1 MGESFKDAGVIRSTR
16 HHDMSQESVR
26 TDVLG
31 HESSIRYSPTWAG
44 YALVA
49 TRLSLGWVL
58 FDAGV
63 GRITEPGWS
72 AASIFLDVPPA
83 NPFADL
89 FAILGHSL
97 AWLLGPLIVWGMAVT
112 GATLIFGAAV
122 RVSAAIGAAIM
133 GLFWLGSLPLSD
145 AFLVNHHLVYAFVL
159 FALATFG
166 AGRVVGL
173 DAYFEGH
180 PAVRNRPWLRYLL
193 G

>member
-1 MGESFKDAGVIRSTR
+1 MGESFKDEGVIRHTR

-31 HESSIRYSPTWAG
+31 HESSVRYSQTWAG

-49 TRLSLGWVL
+49 MRLSLGWVL

-63 GRITEPGWS
+63 TRITDPNWS
-72 AASIFLDVPPA
+72 AASIFLGVPPA

-89 FAILGHSL
+89 FAILGDSL
-97 AWLLGPLIVWGMAVT
+97 GWLLGPFIVWGMAVT

-122 RVSAAIGAAIM
+122 RVSAAVGAVIM
-133 GLFWLGSLPLSD
+133 SLLWLTSLPLGD
-145 AFLVNHHLVYAFVL
+145 AFLVDYHLVYALVL
-159 FALATFG
+159 FALGAFG

-180 PAVRNRPWLRYLL
+180 PVVRKRPWFRYLL

>member
-1 MGESFKDAGVIRSTR
+1 MGESFKDKGAIRIIR

-31 HESSIRYSPTWAG
+31 HESSVQYSATWAG

-63 GRITEPGWS
+63 GRITGPGWS
-72 AASIFLDVPPA
+72 VANLFLDVPPA

-97 AWLLGPLIVWGMAVT
+97 GWLLGPLLVWGMAVA
-112 GATLIFGAAV
+112 GASLIFGAAV
-122 RVSAAIGAAIM
+122 RVSAAVGIGIM
-133 GLFWLGSLPLSD
+133 SLFWLTSLPLED
-145 AFLVNHHLVYAFVL
+145 AFLVNQYLVYVFVL
-159 FALATFG
+159 FTLATFG

-180 PAVRNRPWLRYLL
+180 PAVRSRPWLRYLL

>member
-1 MGESFKDAGVIRSTR
+1 MGESFKNEGVIRITR
-16 HHDMSQESVR
+16 RHEMSQESVR

-31 HESSIRYSPTWAG
+31 YESSVRYSRTWAG

-49 TRLSLGWVL
+49 MRLSLGWVL

-63 GRITEPGWS
+63 ARITDPGWS
-72 AASIFLDVPPA
+72 AAGIFLGVPPA

-97 AWLLGPLIVWGMAVT
+97 AWLLGPLLVWGMAVT

-122 RVSAAIGAAIM
+122 RVSAAVGAGIM
-133 GLFWLGSLPLSD
+133 SLRWLTSLPLGD

-159 FALATFG
+159 FSLGAFG

-180 PAVRNRPWLRYLL
+180 PAVQQRPWLRYLL